1 MEKTSLSKII
11 KFVPEKD
18 TAESSAATVVSLFQC
33 EASEDGFN
41 PLERLINE
49 SVSSAVSAGQ
59 SQETELQIKKQEAEA
74 LLDAARQEAEAL
86 KKEAKKQLSEAEQIV
101 KQKQAEAAGILEKA
115 NKRADEIEQQA
126 YNAAFAQ
133 GKKDGEQLGLK
144 EYQAKAKRLEGVLE
158 EIASLGD
165 AILKRYETELVLLCI
180 ELARAVLMHEA
191 RTSPETIISV
201 LKSAVNE
208 AVEGSRL
215 EIHLNP
221 TDARLLPESLK
232 QELKKPGAMPIAF
245 LEDDAVSQGGCFI
258 ETDFGVIDA
267 TTQKRWQAVRDTM
280 EKMLD
285 KSVALL
291 ISKSSD

>member
-1 MEKTSLSKII
+1 MSKII

-18 TAESSAATVVSLFQC
+18 TAEGSATVVSLFQC
-33 EASEDGFN
+33 EASEEGFN
-41 PLERLINE
+41 PLERLIND
-49 SVSSAVSAGQ
+49 SVISSAVSAGQ

-74 LLDAARQEAEAL
+74 LLDAARQEAEAI
-86 KKEAKKQLSEAEQIV
+86 KKEARKQLSEAEQIV
-101 KQKQAEAAGILEKA
+101 KQKQAEAAGILERA
-115 NKRADEIEQQA
+115 NKRAEEIEQQA

-144 EYQAKAKRLEGVLE
+144 EYQAKAKRLEEFLE
-158 EIASLGD
+158 EIAHLGD
-165 AILKRYETELVLLCI
+165 AILKRYETELVLLCV
-180 ELARAVLMHEA
+180 ELSRAVLMHEA
-191 RTSPETIISV
+191 RTSPETIVSV
-201 LKSAVNE
+201 LKAAVNQ

-215 EIHLNP
+215 EIHLNS

-232 QELKKPGAMPIAF
+232 QELKKPGSMPIVF

-267 TTQKRWQAVRDTM
+267 TTQKRWQAVRDAM

-285 KSVALL
+285 KSIALL
-291 ISKSSD
+291 INK